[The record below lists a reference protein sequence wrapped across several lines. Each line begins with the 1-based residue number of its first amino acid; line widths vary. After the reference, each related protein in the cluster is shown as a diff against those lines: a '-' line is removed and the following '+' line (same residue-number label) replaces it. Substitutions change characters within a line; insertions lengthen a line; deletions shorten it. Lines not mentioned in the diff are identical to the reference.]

1 MKKSI
6 SIIGAGL
13 GGLVLARVLHVHGI
27 AATVYEA
34 DATPDVRTQGGQLDI
49 HEKDGQVALA
59 AAGLTEQFR
68 AIIHEGGEATRVL
81 RPDGE
86 ALLDEPDDGTG
97 GRPEVLRGD
106 LRRILLDSLPADTVQ
121 WGHKLISVRPL
132 GNGQHALEFANG
144 TIAVSDLLVGA
155 DGAWSRVRSLLSA
168 AQPDYVG
175 TVFVE
180 TYLHDV
186 DARHPATAR
195 AVGGGAMFA
204 LTPGK
209 GISVHREAGDI
220 LHTYVQLTR
229 SVDWIDAIDFTD
241 TDTDSAKAAVA
252 AEFDGWAPELTA
264 LITDGE
270 TALVPRKI
278 FTLPNDH
285 RWDPTPGVTLVGDAA
300 HLMPPSGDGANLSMF
315 DGAELALAIADHR
328 DNIDEALSVYE
339 KSLFTRSEAVAI
351 QSHETL
357 DLCLGERS
365 PFGMIDLITGVTPVS
380 SGDRLSQ

>member
-1 MKKSI
+1 MGTTI

-13 GGLVLARVLHVHGI
+13 GGLVLARVLHVQGI

-34 DATPDVRTQGGQLDI
+34 DTTADARTQGGQLDI
-49 HEKDGQVALA
+49 HENDGQVALA
-59 AAGLTEQFR
+59 AAGLTEEFR
-68 AIIHEGGEATRVL
+68 AIIHAGGEATRVL

-86 ALLDEPDDGTG
+86 VLFDEPDDGTG

-106 LRRILLDSLPADTVQ
+106 LRQILLDSLPADTVQ
-121 WGHKLISVRPL
+121 WGHKLASVRPL
-132 GNGQHALEFANG
+132 GDGQHSLEFENG
-144 TIAVSDLLVGA
+144 TTTISDLLVGA

-168 AQPDYVG
+168 AVPAYVG

-186 DARHPATAR
+186 DVRHPATAR

-220 LHTYVQLTR
+220 LHTYVQLNR
-229 SVDWIDAIDFTD
+229 SSDWIDAIDFTD
-241 TDTDSAKAAVA
+241 TTSAKAAVA
-252 AEFDGWAPELTA
+252 AEFDGWASELTA
-264 LITDGE
+264 LITDGT

-285 RWDPTPGVTLVGDAA
+285 RWDSTRGVTLVGDAA
-300 HLMPPSGDGANLSMF
+300 HLMPPSGDGANLAMF
-315 DGAELALAIADHR
+315 DGAELGRAISDHR
-328 DNIDEALSVYE
+328 GDIDAAVSVFE
-339 KSLFTRSEAVAI
+339 KAMFTRSEAVAV
-351 QSHETL
+351 QAHETL
-357 DLCLGERS
+357 DLCLGEQS
-365 PFGMIDLITGVTPVS
+365 PFGLIDLISGVTPVG